1 MTHEDEVRR
10 ECERLGINPNEI
22 PPDNCPACGSEL
34 EVSKGYVGEGIL
46 RRSHTAGAL
55 SPGFR
60 SCQRGAGCRALE
72 FSVGTRFAT

>member
-46 RRSHTAGAL
+46 YCPNPECKKGIVWEDSAEAIRRVL
-55 SPGFR
+55 
-60 SCQRGAGCRALE
+60 
-72 FSVGTRFAT
+72 